1 MKLGTNRFLTGV
13 RCQIGSSLGWKFVAP
28 LALLIFLGLAFVPMK
43 AQRAGISSGKNV
55 PIINEIPL
63 SHSLTTVLTQA
74 GNARLDSRFN
84 TTRRSLEIGK
94 TLGSKPSRRWQ
105 VGEGNLP
112 EGSIVF
118 GEPSLWRQAK
128 WIWMGGMLIILALF
142 ALILYMRFS
151 RQQLKLARDRL
162 LNLSGML
169 INAEERERSRLAAE
183 LHDDFSQRLAV
194 LSLKL
199 QTTAEALPLCPEEA
213 NRQLCDLQNAATE
226 IGADLHALSHQLHSS
241 TLERLGLVPGIRAL
255 CREFSTQ
262 QDIQVSF
269 SSDPIPESVP
279 PDTALCLFRIVQEGL
294 RNLKKHSG
302 VEQAQVTLRAVGEK
316 LSVSV
321 CDRGVGF
328 DLKELRTN
336 EGLGIQSM
344 ENRARFLGG
353 HFEIHSALGKGTSIA
368 AWVPMHQSHD
378 G

>member
-1 MKLGTNRFLTGV
+1 MFVVPLVLLT
-13 RCQIGSSLGWKFVAP
+13 
-28 LALLIFLGLAFVPMK
+28 FLGSVLIPIDIRA
-43 AQRAGISSGKNV
+43 AGIPSKKNALTIKEVGLFHVIRESS
-55 PIINEIPL
+55 
-63 SHSLTTVLTQA
+63 
-74 GNARLDSRFN
+74 F
-84 TTRRSLEIGK
+84 
-94 TLGSKPSRRWQ
+94 
-105 VGEGNLP
+105 P
-112 EGSIVF
+112 EASTSEL

-128 WIWMGGMLIILALF
+128 WIWISGLLIILTLF
-142 ALILYMRFS
+142 GLILYMRFS

-162 LNLSGML
+162 ANLSGML
-169 INAEERERSRLAAE
+169 ISAEERERSRLAAE

-199 QTTAEALPLCPEEA
+199 QTAADALPSCPEEA
-213 NRQLCDLQNAATE
+213 NRRLCDLQNAATE
-226 IGADLHALSHQLHSS
+226 IGADLHALSHRLHSS
-241 TLERLGLVPGIRAL
+241 TLERLGLLPGIRAL

-262 QDIQVSF
+262 QAIEVSF
-269 SSDPIPESVP
+269 MSDPIPESVP

-302 VEQAQVTLRAVGEK
+302 VETAKVTLRAVGEK
-316 LSVSV
+316 LRVSV

-353 HFEIHSALGKGTSIA
+353 HFAIHSAPGLGTSID
-368 AWVPMHQSHD
+368 AWVPVRHNHD